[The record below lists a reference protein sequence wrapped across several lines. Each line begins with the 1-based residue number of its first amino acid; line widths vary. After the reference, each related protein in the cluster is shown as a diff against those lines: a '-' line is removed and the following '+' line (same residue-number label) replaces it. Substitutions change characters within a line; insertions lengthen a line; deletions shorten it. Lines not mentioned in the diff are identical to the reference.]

1 MTNQVAQQQKDWA
14 SDFYQEASK
23 KANEVV
29 KEAYDHSSHYNDA
42 IKYVRKIK
50 QLSFGEV
57 PDQTAHTS
65 MRMFELVCDLA
76 IYLIRQDA
84 QNLPIQDK
92 DKEE

>member
-1 MTNQVAQQQKDWA
+1 MTEQKDWA

-50 QLSFGEV
+50 QLSFGDV

-65 MRMFELVCDLA
+65 MRMFELVCELA

>member
-29 KEAYDHSSHYNDA
+29 KEVYNRSSHYIDA

-50 QLSFGEV
+50 QLSFGDV

-65 MRMFELVCDLA
+65 MRILELVCDLA

>member
-1 MTNQVAQQQKDWA
+1 MTEQKDWA

-29 KEAYDHSSHYNDA
+29 KEAYNRSSHYIDA

-50 QLSFGEV
+50 QLAFGDV
-57 PDQTAHTS
+57 PDRTAHTS

-84 QNLPIQDK
+84 QNLPIK
-92 DKEE
+92 REEDE